1 MRFPNVVS
9 SGMSKVHP
17 MRRKSVKPSSS
28 TVRGMLPVAQHRSL
42 EAATQSLRAAG
53 LQFDWQWRNKN
64 LGWVCAGLADDRVVV
79 ELLPIDEPVLG
90 LLILT
95 SEEVVLLK
103 DSEEFPKAYQKV
115 LDYPVDER
123 GDASVFE
130 FELMTTP
137 ERDLFSNF
145 VEKAIET
152 LKL

>member
-1 MRFPNVVS
+1 
-9 SGMSKVHP
+9 MSKVHP

-28 TVRGMLPVAQHRSL
+28 TVRGMLPAPQHRSL

-53 LQFDWQWRNKN
+53 LQFDWQWRNKSV
-64 LGWVCAGLADDRVVV
+64 GWVCAGLADDRVVV
-79 ELLPIDEPVLG
+79 ELQPIEEPVLG

-95 SEEVVLLK
+95 STEVESLK
-103 DSEEFPKAYQKV
+103 GSKDLSKVYKKV
-115 LDYPVDER
+115 LDFPVDER
-123 GDASVFE
+123 GDFLVFE

-145 VEKAIET
+145 VEKVLES

>member
-1 MRFPNVVS
+1 
-9 SGMSKVHP
+9 

-53 LQFDWQWRNKN
+53 LQFDWQWRNKVV
-64 LGWVCAGLADDRVVV
+64 GWVCAGLADDRVVV

-90 LLILT
+90 LLILSV
-95 SEEVVLLK
+95 SEVKSLK
-103 DSEEFPKAYQKV
+103 NSQTFPKAYQKV
-115 LDYPVDER
+115 LDFPVDER
-123 GDASVFE
+123 GEQHVFE

-145 VEKAIET
+145 VEKAIEN